1 MKRIILLLTA
11 LLVVSA
17 SCRKKQP
24 AISADPWADYRKAY
38 ELIGAHKDSA
48 FLHFNRLAES
58 SGDKQQVALAY
69 YNMALIQSDAGDHYG
84 AQESLTLSLK
94 SLDERRQ
101 ADRDYLSIDFN
112 ELGVACFNLREY
124 TRALYYYQQ
133 ALHYVDDKS
142 QIPYILNNRGNAYQ
156 KLGDYK
162 RALESYKQ
170 VVRSAD
176 KKGTIYARALT
187 NLATT
192 EWLRNPRY
200 NAAPELW
207 RALEI
212 RKREKDGWGEN
223 SSYAHLSDFYAGRR
237 PDSALWYALKMSEVA
252 RSLKSPDDELE
263 AAQKLILLSR
273 PIDIR
278 PHFLRYQALSDSLS
292 AARKSA
298 KNQFALIRYDAE
310 KNKADNLT
318 LQKDNTEKKYEITKQ
333 YILLVLVLLA
343 LIGAVLWYRNAMR
356 ASRLRTSKKV
366 HDVVANGL
374 YRMMSEVENREQ
386 VDKEHLLDQIEV
398 LYEQSRDISY
408 DKPRLPDQDFPKKME
423 VLISSFSTL
432 DTKVAIV
439 GNDEGFWERIGAQVR
454 YELEQVLQELM
465 VNMKKHSRA
474 GDVLVKFEEQGDL
487 RHISYTDDG
496 IGFSGEVRHQNG
508 LTSTGN
514 RIKAIHGKII
524 FDGEAGKGLR
534 VRISFPIAK
543 TDRYV

>member
-1 MKRIILLLTA
+1 MNRRLFFLLL
-11 LLVVSA
+11 LVSGLY
-17 SCRKKQP
+17 SCRKTPRP
-24 AISADPWADYRKAY
+24 APLVKAADYQKA
-38 ELIGAHKDSA
+38 ESLIYKRNDSA
-48 FLHFNRLAES
+48 FYYFNKFAAVSKDSL
-58 SGDKQQVALAY
+58 QVAMAY
-69 YNMALIQSDAGDHYG
+69 NRMAMIQSDAGDYFG
-84 AQESLTLSLK
+84 CQESLLTSLK
-94 SLDERRQ
+94 YLDEKEQ
-101 ADRDYLSIDFN
+101 KDRSCLASDYN
-112 ELGVACFNLREY
+112 ELGVSNVSLKNYDAAIAYYDLAIKFSETKEY
-124 TRALYYYQQ
+124 KL
-133 ALHYVDDKS
+133 
-142 QIPYILNNRGNAYQ
+142 IFLNNKALVYQ
-156 KLGDYK
+156 KKKAYPK
-162 RALESYKQ
+162 ALKIYRTVLAQ
-170 VVRSAD
+170 VQPD
-176 KKGTIYARALT
+176 GTEYARVLSNMART
-187 NLATT
+187 K
-192 EWLRNPRY
+192 WLHNPAAD
-200 NAAPELW
+200 AAPELLK
-207 RALEI
+207 ALRI
-212 RKREKDGWGEN
+212 RQREKDDWGQN
-223 SSYAHLSDFYAGRR
+223 ASYAHLSDYYQRKDTDSAFFYAGEM
-237 PDSALWYALKMSEVA
+237 YAVA
-252 RSLKSPDDELE
+252 RRLNSPDDRLE
-263 AAQKLILLSR
+263 ALQKLIRSGPVR
-273 PIDIR
+273 SAKEY
-278 PHFLRYQALSDSLS
+278 FTAYQRLNDSLQTVR
-292 AARKSA
+292 AAA

-408 DKPRLPDQDFPKKME
+408 DRPRLPDQDFPKKME
-423 VLISSFSTL
+423 ILISSFSTL

-439 GNDEGFWERIGAQVR
+439 GNDEGFWERISAQVR

-474 GDVLVKFEEQGDL
+474 GDVLVRFEEQGDL
-487 RHISYTDDG
+487 RHITYTDDG
-496 IGFSGEVRHQNG
+496 VGFNGEVRHQNG

-524 FDGEAGKGLR
+524 FDGEEGKGLR

>member
-1 MKRIILLLTA
+1 
-11 LLVVSA
+11 
-17 SCRKKQP
+17 
-24 AISADPWADYRKAY
+24 
-38 ELIGAHKDSA
+38 LIGAHKDSA